1 MEIVCNQNEFNYAI
15 QLVSKAVASRP
26 THPILANLL
35 LTADQGTN
43 KISLTGFD
51 LNLGIQTSFDATVNK
66 SGAITV
72 PSKLLS
78 EIVNKLP
85 SETPVSLDV
94 DESSDNILIKIEK
107 QPGDESKQLEAIK
120 KVKEILPEN
129 VDYRRIEYVG
139 PKVGKELKVMGFKAV
154 FFSLLAMFIYI
165 WFRFDGWQ
173 FGLGAVIA
181 VIHDV
186 ITTVGFFA
194 ITQIEFNLAS
204 IAAILTIAG
213 YSINDTV
220 VVFDRIRENITK
232 VNDLSFIKLL
242 NKSINET
249 LSRTIMTSLT
259 TLIALMALI
268 VLGGQVISGFIIA
281 MIWGVLIGTYSS
293 IFIAASLISLLGYKS
308 KNNK

>member
-1 MEIVCNQNEFNYAI
+1 MKPIINISQNFNFNFFSI
-15 QLVSKAVASRP
+15 RNFTFVFSI
-26 THPILANLL
+26 IL
-35 LTADQGTN
+35 
-43 KISLTGFD
+43 I
-51 LNLGIQTSFDATVNK
+51 
-66 SGAITV
+66 
-72 PSKLLS
+72 LLS
-78 EIVNKLP
+78 IVFVLKKNLNFGIDFIGGIMIDAKFISPPNLDILRADIDNLSLGNYEIQEFGSP
-85 SETPVSLDV
+85 
-94 DESSDNILIKIEK
+94 DNILIKIEK

-173 FGLGAVIA
+173 FGLGAVMA

-259 TLIALMALI
+259 TLIALVALI